1 MPKQTPNG
9 GAAVVSISLTCW
21 RLVLARLD
29 WRLGQ
34 TLSSMTK
41 RTLMTSTA
49 SSPATAL
56 LLRSVDGAE
65 ARAVSKGAE
74 ASTEQSVARNLE
86 PIG

>member
-1 MPKQTPNG
+1 MPKQIPNG

-29 WRLGQ
+29 WRLEQ

-49 SSPATAL
+49 SSPGTVL
-56 LLRSVDGAE
+56 LLRHVEEAG

-74 ASTEQSVARNLE
+74 ASMVQSVARNLE
-86 PIG
+86 RTG